1 MNLKQRVDKLEK
13 ITKPDICLV
22 HFLEEVDGE
31 DWTVTQERYRLA
43 NGLSKQIV
51 LLSLADLEA

>member
-1 MNLKQRVDKLEK
+1 MNLKVRLLKLEEAK
-13 ITKPDICLV
+13 KPDICLV

-31 DWTVTQERYRLA
+31 DWTVTQERYRLE
-43 NGLSKQIV
+43 NGLNKEIV